1 MNLLTPIG
9 LIFGLSLPVLV
20 LFYLLKVRRVQRE
33 VSSLLLWESM
43 QRDLAA
49 RDPWQK
55 LRWTVLMILQM
66 ALLALLTVA
75 LSRPAAE
82 QPAPANR
89 FVALIVDTSASMRA
103 RDVAPTRFEAARTA
117 ALNLVGALPDGTSAA
132 IVEAGA
138 TARVVA
144 PETTDREALRR
155 SLDALHAGDTV
166 GGSIDEAL
174 RIANSL
180 ARGRPD
186 TTIHLFSDEAFSPPA
201 GWEQLT
207 GVNRRAHQFG
217 TSVGNQA
224 ITAFSERPD
233 PRGGPPP
240 FFARV
245 QNFDARPARVT
256 ATLSAD
262 GRVIATRGLDLPADG
277 NQSMIF
283 ADVPA
288 EAAVVQLRLDQPN
301 VFAGDKVATLVRG
314 SARTVPVLL
323 VTRGNLF
330 LQKALQAQ
338 PGLSV
343 YQVSPRSYSAVDTT
357 PYGVIV
363 FDGFAP
369 DRPPAKNSLLIN
381 PSDSPWLPLKG
392 VVRDP
397 PITLW
402 RNDDPTLAYV
412 DLRSVRVARARD
424 LELPDWARPLIE
436 SNGIPLGFVGTING
450 QRAVGLSFDLQQS
463 NLPLSSAF
471 PIFVANVM
479 RFLTPASVALSP
491 TLAPGDPAII
501 PLRPGVDRVTVE
513 GPDGQTWTVGSA
525 EASLRFTQT
534 SRTGLYRV
542 TEYVGSKATATEQ
555 FAVNLFSPDE
565 SDLRPRANLTDR
577 DSRVSIPAD
586 TARRPII
593 HEYAPWLLLFAV
605 PLMLGEWWWF
615 HRR

>member
-1 MNLLTPIG
+1 MSLLAPLG
-9 LIFGLSLPVLV
+9 LIFGVSLPILV

-33 VSSLLLWESM
+33 VPSLLLWETM
-43 QRDLAA
+43 RRDLAA
-49 RDPWQK
+49 RDPWQR

-66 ALLALLTVA
+66 ALLALLTLA
-75 LSRPAAE
+75 LSRPAGE
-82 QPAPANR
+82 QPAPPHR

-117 ALNLVGALPDGTSAA
+117 ARNLVDALPDGTSAA
-132 IVEAGA
+132 VIAAGA

-144 PETTDREALRR
+144 PETTDRLALRR
-155 SLDALHAGDTV
+155 SLDALQAGDTV

-174 RIANSL
+174 RVARAL

-186 TTIHLFSDEAFSPPA
+186 TTIQVFSDEAFPPPVE
-201 GWEQLT
+201 WERLT
-207 GVNRRAHQFG
+207 NVNRRAHQFG
-217 TSVGNQA
+217 TNVGNRA

-233 PRGGPPP
+233 PRGGPPQV
-240 FFARV
+240 FARV
-245 QNFDARPARVT
+245 QNFDARPAKVT
-256 ATLSAD
+256 ATLRAD
-262 GRVIATRGLDLPADG
+262 DRVIDTRSLDLPAEG
-277 NQSMIF
+277 AQSMIF

-288 EAAVVQLRLDQPN
+288 EARVVQLRLDQTD
-301 VFAGDKVATLVRG
+301 VFSPDKVASLVRG
-314 SARTVPVLL
+314 SARTTPVLL

-343 YQVSPRSYSAVDTT
+343 YQVSPRSYNAVHTA

-369 DRPPAKNSLLIN
+369 DRPPAKNTLLIN
-381 PSDSPWLPLKG
+381 PSDTPWLPLKG
-392 VVRDP
+392 VLRDP

-424 LELPDWARPLIE
+424 LALPDWAHPLIE
-436 SNGIPLGFVGTING
+436 SNGAPLGFVGTING
-450 QRAVGLSFDLQQS
+450 QRAVGLTFDLQQS

-471 PIFVANVM
+471 PIFVANVI
-479 RFLTPASVALSP
+479 RFLTPASVTLSP

-513 GPDGQTWTVGSA
+513 GPDGQTWTMNPA
-525 EASLRFTQT
+525 EASVRFDQT
-534 SRTGLYRV
+534 TRTGGYRV
-542 TEYVGSKATATEQ
+542 TEYVGSKAATTEQ
-555 FAVNLFSPDE
+555 FAVNLFSPAE
-565 SDLRPRANLTDR
+565 SDLRPRANLSDR
-577 DSRVSIPAD
+577 DSRVPVPAD
-586 TARRPII
+586 AVRGPTV